1 MTKINFL
8 LNGKETVVDA
18 EPIRPLAHILR
29 DDLGFT
35 GTKIGCDAGDCG
47 ACTISL
53 NGQSVCSCLTP
64 IAQVKGSEIITVE
77 GLSENNSLNDLQEA
91 FHLYGAAQC
100 GICTPGMLIAASD
113 LLQRNDNPNEE
124 EIYDAL
130 GGVLCRCTG
139 YRKIVEAILH
149 IGNTETANIVVP
161 AVGEAVGSRAAKVDG
176 RQKIDGTELYGADQ
190 APADSLWLR
199 AVRSPYW
206 RATFTLGDFGP
217 LKTKYP
223 GLVDILSA
231 EDVTGVNGFGIY
243 PDI

>member
-100 GICTPGMLIAASD
+100 GICTPGMLIAAS
-113 LLQRNDNPNEE
+113 
-124 EIYDAL
+124 A
-130 GGVLCRCTG
+130 
-139 YRKIVEAILH
+139 
-149 IGNTETANIVVP
+149 
-161 AVGEAVGSRAAKVDG
+161 
-176 RQKIDGTELYGADQ
+176 
-190 APADSLWLR
+190 
-199 AVRSPYW
+199 
-206 RATFTLGDFGP
+206 
-217 LKTKYP
+217 
-223 GLVDILSA
+223 
-231 EDVTGVNGFGIY
+231 
-243 PDI
+243 